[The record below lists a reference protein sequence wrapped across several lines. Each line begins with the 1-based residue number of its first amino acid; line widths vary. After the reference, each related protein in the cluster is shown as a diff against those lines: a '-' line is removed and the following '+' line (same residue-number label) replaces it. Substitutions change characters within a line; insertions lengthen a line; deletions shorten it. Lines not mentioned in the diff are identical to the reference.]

1 MKNNRRIYVVCGF
14 FAICILLSSASF
26 AQVNFSGSWAFNESK
41 SNLGEGG
48 FRMFSPTIS
57 ITQDA
62 NTFTI
67 ERTYTTQDGEQ
78 RKTTEK
84 YSLDGKESVNTV
96 FNSTQKK
103 STATWAADKQS
114 LKVSSSMV
122 FEYNGE
128 SNEIKT
134 VETYKLADG
143 GKSLSIDS
151 QSTSSRGERK
161 TSLIYDKK

>member
-1 MKNNRRIYVVCGF
+1 MKNNRRFY
-14 FAICILLSSASF
+14 FAFLALSILLSSASF
-26 AQVNFSGSWAFNESK
+26 GQINFSGSWAFNESK

-67 ERTYTTQDGEQ
+67 ERNYTTQDGEQ
-78 RKTTEK
+78 RKSIEK

-96 FNSTQKK
+96 FNNTQKK
-103 STATWAADKQS
+103 SIATWAADKQS
-114 LKVSSSMV
+114 LKVTSSMV

-128 SNEIKT
+128 SNEIKS
-134 VETYKLADG
+134 VETYKLTDG

-161 TSLIYDKK
+161 ALLIYDKK